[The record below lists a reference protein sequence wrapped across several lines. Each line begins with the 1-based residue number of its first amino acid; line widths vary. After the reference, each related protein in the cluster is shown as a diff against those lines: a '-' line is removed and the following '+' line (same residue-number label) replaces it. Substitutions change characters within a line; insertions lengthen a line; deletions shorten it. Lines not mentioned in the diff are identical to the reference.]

1 MFLCLV
7 SLGWSISTYNTFIAL
22 KQDISTQW
30 SNITTEYQRRIDLY
44 YNLVQSV
51 KSFKKHERETLK
63 EIVTA
68 RSAGFSGIKKQ
79 DMKKMKGLDG
89 MFSKLLAIFEQYLL
103 FRRG

>member
-1 MFLCLV
+1 MIEILVVIFGTLIFLCLV

-68 RSAGFSGIKKQ
+68 RSLHDRFLELQTEKR
-79 DMKKMKGLDG
+79 
-89 MFSKLLAIFEQYLL
+89 L
-103 FRRG
+103 FHDKS